1 MKNLK
6 ILNKSEFAD
15 LIYYERER
23 SERTNNHF
31 SLIHVDFKKYNG
43 NTSAQTFKEFIKTI
57 ESTFRTLDRA
67 GWTKSNTIC
76 ILLPETKAD
85 GAKYAAVKFKN
96 KLKERF
102 GEKSSLLY
110 FAVIAKAIT

>member
-1 MKNLK
+1 MKNFK
-6 ILNKSEFAD
+6 ILNKSEFTD
-15 LIYYERER
+15 LIYYEKER

-43 NTSAQTFKEFIKTI
+43 HTNAQTFKEFVKLM

-67 GWTKSNTIC
+67 GLTKNNTIC

-96 KLKERF
+96 KLKELL
-102 GEKSSLLY
+102 GEKSSLLD
-110 FAVIAKAIT
+110 FAIST